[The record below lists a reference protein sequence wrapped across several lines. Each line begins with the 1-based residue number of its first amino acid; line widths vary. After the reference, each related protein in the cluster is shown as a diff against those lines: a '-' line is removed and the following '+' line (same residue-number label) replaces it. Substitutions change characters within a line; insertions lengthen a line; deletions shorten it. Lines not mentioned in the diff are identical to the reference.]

1 MKYAF
6 CGGKL
11 LDGTREMQPR
21 EGLVLR
27 TDGDRITDIVPEGTD
42 LTGYE
47 VVNLKGGYLMP
58 GLINMH
64 VHLAG
69 SGKPQK
75 KQRDN
80 EKLVKTILSTGL
92 TRKVAY
98 GMVAGFAK
106 DELFSGVTTIRT
118 VGGLADFDTR
128 LRDDIR
134 AGRRVGPRILAANE
148 GISVPGGHMA
158 GSVAVAAHT
167 IDEALEQLEKGR
179 QQGVDLVKLMITGGV
194 LDAKEKGVLVCN
206 VPTYGTACV
215 GQYAIALL
223 LEVCHHIG
231 HHDKTVHEG
240 KWANHIDWCYWD
252 HSLIELDGKTAGIIG
267 FGRIGQTTGRIAK
280 ALGMKVLAYDLYPND
295 SGKAIAEYVD
305 LDTLLAQSDVVFLH
319 CNLTADNEKMI
330 NKANIAKMKDG
341 AILINNSRGQLID
354 EQDVTD
360 ALKSGKLGAAGLDV
374 VYTEPI
380 KADNPLLTAPN
391 CIITPHMSWGSQGS
405 RQRIMDCTVNNIRAF
420 LSGAPENVVNP

>member
-1 MKYAF
+1 MKIVV
-6 CGGKL
+6 
-11 LDGTREMQPR
+11 LDGYTENPGDLSWDQLSCMGELTVYDRTSYVEAPIIAERIGDAEVVVTNKTPISKETMDKCPN
-21 EGLVLR
+21 LKMIAVLA
-27 TDGDRITDIVPEGTD
+27 
-42 LTGYE
+42 TGYN
-47 VVNLKGGYLMP
+47 V
-58 GLINMH
+58 INY
-64 VHLAG
+64 
-69 SGKPQK
+69 
-75 KQRDN
+75 D
-80 EKLVKTILSTGL
+80 
-92 TRKVAY
+92 Y
-98 GMVAGFAK
+98 
-106 DELFSGVTTIRT
+106 
-118 VGGLADFDTR
+118 
-128 LRDDIR
+128 
-134 AGRRVGPRILAANE
+134 
-148 GISVPGGHMA
+148 
-158 GSVAVAAHT
+158 
-167 IDEALEQLEKGR
+167 
-179 QQGVDLVKLMITGGV
+179 
-194 LDAKEKGVLVCN
+194 AKEKGIPVCN

-252 HSLIELDGKTAGIIG
+252 HPLIELDGKTAGIIG

-330 NKANIAKMKDG
+330 NKASIAKMKDG

-360 ALKSGKLGAAGLDV
+360 ALKAGKLAAAGLDV

-380 KADNPLLTAPN
+380 RADNPLLTAPH
-391 CIITPHMSWGSQGS
+391 CIITPHMSGGAKEA
-405 RQRIMDCTVNNIRAF
+405 RQRIMDCTADNIRAY
-420 LSGAPENVVNP
+420 LDGAPIHVVNP